1 MIKII
6 GGKYR
11 SRVIVTPDSRTVPT
25 KNMVREALFSAVS
38 FDLDGNTLDLFAGSG
53 AVGIEALSRGA
64 KKSYFVDTSNDAI
77 KVIKF
82 NLASLKEGNGI
93 ILDMDYLAALE
104 HLYKLGISFSFIYI
118 DPPYKDKE
126 YYQNSI
132 DMINK
137 LSLLDNTGRIGI
149 EYEGELELNLEGF
162 SEVKYKKYGY
172 TKLILLRK

>member
-11 SRVIVTPDSRTVPT
+11 SRVIATPDSRTVPT

-53 AVGIEALSRGA
+53 AVGIESLSRGA

-77 KVIKF
+77 KVIKS
-82 NLASLKEGNGI
+82 NLASLKEGNGV
-93 ILDMDYLAALE
+93 ILDMDYMAALE
-104 HLYKLGISFSFIYI
+104 HLSKLGISFSFIYI

-137 LSLLDNTGRIGI
+137 LSLLDNMGRIGI

-162 SEVKYKKYGY
+162 SEVKFKKYGY

>member
-1 MIKII
+1 MAFP
-6 GGKYR
+6 
-11 SRVIVTPDSRTVPT
+11 V
-25 KNMVREALFSAVS
+25 
-38 FDLDGNTLDLFAGSG
+38 
-53 AVGIEALSRGA
+53 
-64 KKSYFVDTSNDAI
+64 
-77 KVIKF
+77 
-82 NLASLKEGNGI
+82 LA
-93 ILDMDYLAALE
+93 
-104 HLYKLGISFSFIYI
+104 FSFIYI

-137 LSLLDNTGRIGI
+137 LSLLDNMGRIGI